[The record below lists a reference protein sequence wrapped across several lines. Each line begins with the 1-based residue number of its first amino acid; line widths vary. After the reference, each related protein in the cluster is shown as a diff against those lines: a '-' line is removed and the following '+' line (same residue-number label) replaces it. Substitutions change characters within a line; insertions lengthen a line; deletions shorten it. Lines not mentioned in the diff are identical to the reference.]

1 MSAHYA
7 YIYVTFVL
15 NYTGEMS
22 MVRRSEPV
30 LISTLIN
37 VAPIVAR
44 FNWNRK
50 W

>member
-15 NYTGEMS
+15 NCAGETS
-22 MVRRSEPV
+22 TARRSEPV

-44 FNWNRK
+44 FN
-50 W
+50 